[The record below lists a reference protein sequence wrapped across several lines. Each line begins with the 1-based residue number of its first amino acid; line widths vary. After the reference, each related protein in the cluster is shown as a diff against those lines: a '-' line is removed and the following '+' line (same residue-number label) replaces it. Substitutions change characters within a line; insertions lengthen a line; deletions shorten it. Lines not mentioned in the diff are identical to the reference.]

1 MYGLGT
7 FLKSVFAE
15 SPRSLG
21 TLWGRGGVKETQ
33 VVFMWL
39 IIAYLFSPL
48 KDAISN
54 LQAWGFHARER
65 EKKKKVK

>member
-1 MYGLGT
+1 
-7 FLKSVFAE
+7 
-15 SPRSLG
+15 
-21 TLWGRGGVKETQ
+21 
-33 VVFMWL
+33 MWL

-65 EKKKKVK
+65 EKKKKSKLIKLEKN